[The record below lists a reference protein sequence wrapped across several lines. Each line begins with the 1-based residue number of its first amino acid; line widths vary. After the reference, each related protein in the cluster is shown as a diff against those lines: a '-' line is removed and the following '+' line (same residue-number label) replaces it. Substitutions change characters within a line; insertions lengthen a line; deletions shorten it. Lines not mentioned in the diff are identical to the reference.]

1 MIKSRSRKHRVG
13 DKDVIQTRESQH
25 YAQSRHKICEK
36 LRNYYEK
43 KKNVDFIIKKRRR
56 SNKKTKK
63 QNSSKNRIELFTK
76 LIKEGPTYTCVVC
89 NKCMYQK
96 GIKKF
101 DQSK

>member
-1 MIKSRSRKHRVG
+1 MRKVDIKFVK
-13 DKDVIQTRESQH
+13 
-25 YAQSRHKICEK
+25 
-36 LRNYYEK
+36 NYVTIMK